1 MASSAGNRLLRGRE
15 KAKGPLSSGPASEAL
30 GGESRGR
37 LGGPAGTESQDWYG
51 GNSTTRKVDETAV
64 ASVVVG
70 IDAGDRGKLA
80 GGLKKNSRSQ
90 ELV

>member
-1 MASSAGNRLLRGRE
+1 
-15 KAKGPLSSGPASEAL
+15 
-30 GGESRGR
+30 

>member
-1 MASSAGNRLLRGRE
+1 
-15 KAKGPLSSGPASEAL
+15 
-30 GGESRGR
+30 

-80 GGLKKNSRSQ
+80 GVSRKFEKSGTCL
-90 ELV
+90 E